1 MMPASSC
8 IKVLD
13 PRQSYTKTF
22 FQKKKKKTKKSR
34 LQETEEEIQGQD
46 KIKKE
51 EKQKRL
57 QYGISNQY

>member
-1 MMPASSC
+1 MMPASSR

-22 FQKKKKKTKKSR
+22 FQEKKKKKKSR

-51 EKQKRL
+51 EK
-57 QYGISNQY
+57 